1 MGLHEEAVRLAL
13 DCSVQ
18 LAQARIQQAREG
30 ASPASEELHR
40 RLWTIVVRHVLDSPQ
55 DTSVKVAQAL
65 QLVQES
71 GVLTVEH
78 VLPSLPD
85 ATEIDEVKAA
95 IEDSLQRSTRAIET
109 LRDKMKTLT
118 LGADKIGQE
127 IRALRSRYAIVGA
140 DQRCALSGE
149 PVLGRPMFVFST
161 GNVYNADALTQFV
174 VPHLPFQQ
182 QARVSELQ
190 SSIKQT
196 ERALDAARS
205 TASSAQED
213 DTPAEEPAGKR
224 IERLAATLQALQAEF
239 DEIIAAD
246 DPLCGDMIISTLQ
259 SNFGAAQGESPWCST
274 DWGLHA

>member
-18 LAQARIQQAREG
+18 LAQARIEQAREG
-30 ASPASEELHR
+30 AAPASEELLR
-40 RLWTIVVRHVLDSPQ
+40 RLWTIVVRHVLESPQ
-55 DTSVKVAQAL
+55 DTSTKVAQAL
-65 QLVQES
+65 QLVQQS

-95 IEDSLQRSTRAIET
+95 IEASLQRSTRAIET

-127 IRALRSRYAIVGA
+127 IRALRSRYAIVAA
-140 DQRCALSGE
+140 DQRCALSGAL
-149 PVLGRPMFVFST
+149 VLGKPMFVFST

-174 VPHLPFQQ
+174 VPHLPYQQ

-190 SSIKQT
+190 SSIKTT
-196 ERALDAARS
+196 ERALDDARATDAAS
-205 TASSAQED
+205 QEQDGSA
-213 DTPAEEPAGKR
+213 EPTGKR
-224 IERLAATLQALQAEF
+224 VERLAATLQVLQAEF

-246 DPLCGDMIISTLQ
+246 DPLCGDVVISTLQ
-259 SNFGAAQGESPWCST
+259 HNFGAAKGESPWCSM
-274 DWGLHA
+274 DWSVQA

>member
-1 MGLHEEAVRLAL
+1 MRLAL
-13 DCSVQ
+13 DCSVE
-18 LAQARIQQAREG
+18 LAQARINQAREG
-30 ASPASEELHR
+30 AAPVNDETLR
-40 RLWTIVVRHVLDSPQ
+40 RLWTIVVRHVLDSPR
-55 DTSVKVAQAL
+55 DTSEKVAQAL
-65 QLVQES
+65 QLVKES

-85 ATEIDEVKAA
+85 STEIDEVKAA

-127 IRALRSRYAIVGA
+127 IRALRSRYAIVNA
-140 DQRCALSGE
+140 DQRCALSGV

-182 QARVSELQ
+182 QATVSELQ

-196 ERALDAARS
+196 ERALDAARAA
-205 TASSAQED
+205 ASQPSEEEGQ
-213 DTPAEEPAGKR
+213 EEPAGKR
-224 IERLAATLQALQAEF
+224 VERLAATLQALQAEF

-246 DPLCGDMIISTLQ
+246 DPLCGDVIIGTLDCE
-259 SNFGAAQGESPWCST
+259 FGAAKGESPWCST
-274 DWGLHA
+274 DWSV